1 MERKMMTF
9 AVRTTIPHQQ
19 NVQLV
24 VKVEEANHRIAMG
37 ARRRSWCP
45 TKTDESKGWTSV
57 CECCGDY
64 CSPFMGSACQG
75 TNG

>member
-24 VKVEEANHRIAMG
+24 VKVEEANHRVAWVLG
-37 ARRRSWCP
+37 VAVGVP
-45 TKTDESKGWTSV
+45 QK
-57 CECCGDY
+57 
-64 CSPFMGSACQG
+64 
-75 TNG
+75 